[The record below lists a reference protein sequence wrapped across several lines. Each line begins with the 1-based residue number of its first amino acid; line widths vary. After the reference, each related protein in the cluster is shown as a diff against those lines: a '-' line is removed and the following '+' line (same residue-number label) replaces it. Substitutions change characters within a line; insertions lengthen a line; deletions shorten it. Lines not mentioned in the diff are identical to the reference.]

1 MNPPL
6 SSSGTS
12 VAGRVFV
19 VTGGTQG
26 LGLEI
31 ARLLK
36 EQGAAGLVLI
46 SRSADKGEAV
56 CQELT
61 TDGCTCVFVKADL
74 SSVEDASGVIDKA
87 ATAISESSCPT
98 KAITG
103 LVNAAATTSRGNLL
117 TTTADDFDWQMAL
130 NVRAP
135 FLVSQGFAKYLINMN
150 GSNDGSAV
158 VGGSIVNICSVA
170 AKGGAPFILAY
181 SAAKA
186 ALVCMTKNN
195 ATEMS
200 RYGIRVNGVNMG
212 WCLTDNENALQTKT
226 NGPNWAQEADA
237 GVPIGRILRPRDVA
251 ATVGF
256 LLSSAS
262 NMMTGSIIDLH
273 PEYADGMLSLVADE
287 ATGR

>member
-1 MNPPL
+1 M
-6 SSSGTS
+6 
-12 VAGRVFV
+12 
-19 VTGGTQG
+19 
-26 LGLEI
+26 
-31 ARLLK
+31 K
-36 EQGAAGLVLI
+36 DQGAAGLVLI
-46 SRSADKGEAV
+46 SRSADKGETV
-56 CQELT
+56 CQELS

-74 SSVEDASGVIDKA
+74 SSAEDASGVIDKA
-87 ATAISESSCPT
+87 STAITESSCPT
-98 KAITG
+98 KTITG

-150 GSNDGSAV
+150 DSNDGSAA

-170 AKGGAPFILAY
+170 AKGGAPFIMAY

-195 ATEMS
+195 ATEMA